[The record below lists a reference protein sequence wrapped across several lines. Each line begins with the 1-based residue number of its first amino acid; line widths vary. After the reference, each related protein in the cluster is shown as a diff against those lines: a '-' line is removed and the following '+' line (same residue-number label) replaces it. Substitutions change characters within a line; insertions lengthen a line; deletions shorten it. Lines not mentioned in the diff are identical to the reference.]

1 MREEAMHEL
10 SIALSLVHLA
20 QDAALQAGAV
30 RVKRVQIEVG
40 AMSGVVPEALELGFT
55 IATRETILESAELR
69 VTLVPVVV
77 FCSPCGQEVEPTS
90 SLSICCPLCGTPSDD
105 IRRGQ
110 ELDLVSLEI
119 VEDPLNPEQ
128 PL

>member
-1 MREEAMHEL
+1 MHEL

-90 SLSICCPLCGTPSDD
+90 SLSICCPSCGTPSHD

-110 ELDLVSLEI
+110 ELNLVSLEI
-119 VEDPLNPEQ
+119 VEDPLNPE
-128 PL
+128 

>member
-1 MREEAMHEL
+1 MHEL

-30 RVKRVQIEVG
+30 QVKRVQIEVG

-55 IATRETILESAELR
+55 IASRETILEGAELR
-69 VTLVPVVV
+69 VMFIPVVI
-77 FCSPCGQEVEPTS
+77 FCAPCGQEVAPTS
-90 SLSICCPLCGTPSDD
+90 SLSICCPSCGTPSDD